1 MHKTLLEERV
11 VKEISYYPG
20 CSLHGTAREY
30 DESLRGVSHLL
41 DIQLHELEDWTCC
54 GASSAHCTD
63 EELAIELAARNLAIA
78 EKSDRDLLVPC
89 VACYSRFKTTE
100 MELKEHSKKLRFPY
114 QGNVPIR
121 YALDF
126 FCDEPNLEKL
136 KETRTKSLSGLKVVC
151 YYGCLTVRPPKMTGI
166 KEYENPQHMDR
177 LMEVL
182 GAQPL
187 PWSYKADC
195 CGASLVM
202 TRTDIVR
209 KLGQRILS
217 MAHEAE
223 ADCLVTGCP
232 MCQANL
238 DTRQGELEKETGEK
252 YRLPILYFT
261 ELMGLALG
269 HKDVKK
275 WFGRHI
281 TDPIKMLSSK
291 GLM

>member
-1 MHKTLLEERV
+1 M
-11 VKEISYYPG
+11 KEVSYYPG

-30 DESLRGVSHLL
+30 DESLRGVSNLL

-63 EELAIELAARNLAIA
+63 EELAFELAARNLAIA
-78 EKSDRDLLVPC
+78 EKSDRKLLVPC
-89 VACYSRFKTTE
+89 VACYSRFKTAE
-100 MELKEHSKKLRFPY
+100 KEVKEHSRESHFSY
-114 QGNVPIR
+114 QGKVHIQ

-126 FCDEPNLEKL
+126 FCDEPILEEVK
-136 KETRTKSLSGLKVVC
+136 KKRNKPLSGLKVAC

-166 KEYENPQHMDR
+166 RDYENPQYMDH
-177 LMEVL
+177 LMELL
-182 GAQPL
+182 GAEPVS
-187 PWSYKADC
+187 WSYKTDC

-209 KLGQRILS
+209 KLCQRLLS
-217 MAHEAE
+217 MAKEAE
-223 ADCLVTGCP
+223 ADCLVTGCS

-238 DTRQGELEKETGEK
+238 DTRQEELEKEGAGK
-252 YRLPILYFT
+252 YELPILYFT

-275 WFGRHI
+275 WLGRHL
-281 TDPIKMLSSK
+281 TDPIKVLSSK
-291 GLM
+291 GLV

>member
-1 MHKTLLEERV
+1 M
-11 VKEISYYPG
+11 KEISYYPG

-30 DESLRGVSHLL
+30 DDSIRGVSKLL

-78 EKSDRDLLVPC
+78 EKSDRELLVPC
-89 VACYSRFKTTE
+89 VACYSRFKAAE
-100 MELKEHSKKLRFPY
+100 KEVKDNAKKVDFPY
-114 QGNVPIR
+114 QGNVAIR

-126 FCDEPNLEKL
+126 FCNEEIMEEVKKKRVKP
-136 KETRTKSLSGLKVVC
+136 LSGLKVAC
-151 YYGCLTVRPPKMTGI
+151 YYGCLTVRPPKVTGI
-166 KEYENPQHMDR
+166 REYENPRHMDR
-177 LMEVL
+177 LMKLL
-182 GAQPL
+182 GADPV
-187 PWSYKADC
+187 PWSYKTDC

-209 KLGQRILS
+209 KLNDRLLS
-217 MAHEAE
+217 MAMEAE

-238 DTRQGELEKETGEK
+238 DTRQEELEKETGKK
-252 YRLPILYFT
+252 YNLPVLYFT

-269 HKDVKK
+269 HRDAKK
-275 WFGRHI
+275 WFARHI
-281 TDPIKMLSSK
+281 TDPIRVLSGR

>member
-1 MHKTLLEERV
+1 

-30 DESLRGVSHLL
+30 DDSIRGVLSLL
-41 DIQLHELEDWTCC
+41 DIQARELEDWTCC

-63 EELAIELAARNLAIA
+63 EELAVELAARNLAIA
-78 EKSDRDLLVPC
+78 EKSNRELLVPC
-89 VACYSRFKTTE
+89 VACYSRFKVAE
-100 MELKEHSKKLRFPY
+100 SEVKEHSKKVLFPY

-121 YALDF
+121 YSLDY
-126 FCDEPNLEKL
+126 FCEEPILEEVKKKRVKPL
-136 KETRTKSLSGLKVVC
+136 TGLKVVC
-151 YYGCLTVRPPKMTGI
+151 YYGCLTVRPPKLTGI
-166 KEYENPQHMDR
+166 REYENPQHMDR
-177 LMEVL
+177 LMECL
-182 GAQPL
+182 GAEPVQ
-187 PWSYKADC
+187 WSYKTDC

-209 KLGQRILS
+209 KLGERLLS
-217 MAHEAE
+217 MAKEAE

-238 DTRQGELEKETGEK
+238 DMRQEEFEKETGQK
-252 YRLPILYFT
+252 YDLPILYFT

-275 WFGRHI
+275 WLGRHLV
-281 TDPIKMLSSK
+281 DPVKVLGSK
-291 GLM
+291 GLI

>member
-1 MHKTLLEERV
+1 
-11 VKEISYYPG
+11 VKDVSYYPG

-30 DESLRGVSHLL
+30 DDSIRGVSHLL

-63 EELAIELAARNLAIA
+63 EELAIDLAARNLAIA
-78 EKSDRDLLVPC
+78 EKSDQELLVPC
-89 VACYSRFKTTE
+89 VACYSRFKAVE
-100 MELKEHSKKLRFPY
+100 KELKEHSKKLHSPY
-114 QGNVPIR
+114 QGNVHIR
-121 YALDF
+121 YSLDF
-126 FCDEPNLEKL
+126 FCDESILEEVK
-136 KETRTKSLSGLKVVC
+136 KKRTKPLSGLKVVC
-151 YYGCLTVRPPKMTGI
+151 YYGCLTVRPPKVTGI
-166 KEYENPQHMDR
+166 QEYENPQHMDH
-177 LMEVL
+177 LMELL
-182 GAQPL
+182 GAQPI
-187 PWSYKADC
+187 PWSYKTDC

-209 KLGQRILS
+209 KLSGKILS
-217 MAHEAE
+217 MAKEAE

-238 DTRQGELEKETGEK
+238 DTRQDELEKETGEK
-252 YRLPILYFT
+252 FHLPILYFT

-275 WFGRHI
+275 WLGRHI
-281 TDPIKMLSSK
+281 TDPIKVLSSK

>member
-1 MHKTLLEERV
+1 

-30 DESLRGVSHLL
+30 DESIRGVASLL
-41 DIQLHELEDWTCC
+41 DIQLQELEDWTCC

-63 EELAIELAARNLAIA
+63 EELAIDLAARNLAIA
-78 EKSDRDLLVPC
+78 EKNNRELLVPC
-89 VACYSRFKTTE
+89 VACYSRFKTVE
-100 MELKEHSKKLRFPY
+100 KELREHSRKLHFPY

-126 FCDEPNLEKL
+126 FCDEPILEEIKG
-136 KETRTKSLSGLKVVC
+136 KRTKPLSGLKVVC

-166 KEYENPQHMDR
+166 VEYENPQHMDR
-177 LMEVL
+177 LMKLL
-182 GAQPL
+182 GAEPL
-187 PWSYKADC
+187 PWSYKTDC

-209 KLGQRILS
+209 KLNQKLLS
-217 MAHEAE
+217 MAKEAE

-238 DTRQGELEKETGEK
+238 DTRQEELEKETGEK
-252 YRLPILYFT
+252 YDLPILYFT

-269 HKDVKK
+269 HRDVRK
-275 WFGRHI
+275 WLSRHL
-281 TDPIKMLSSK
+281 TDPIRVLNAR
-291 GLM
+291 GLI